1 MSLKNMLKVL
11 VQRASPLR
19 YLEKASKA
27 LFSVPKN
34 RVWSRHYSDH
44 FGFFKKSWQ
53 SFPNADLM
61 SPFWWGS
68 SWLFYQFGSHC
79 LPCMTT
85 TTLETI
91 CEYPEW
97 RKFFFFFENTNS
109 QDRQQQQP
117 YFRHLSRQ
125 QSVWL
130 AAPKINSI
138 RFFTWT
144 AVGRCA
150 RNAHAIICGKIVR
163 QLS

>member
-97 RKFFFFFENTNS
+97 RKFFFFFEK
-109 QDRQQQQP
+109 
-117 YFRHLSRQ
+117 YKFSRQ
-125 QSVWL
+125 TDSSSPISDIYLGNKVCGWRLQKSIQFGFLLGRQSAGV
-130 AAPKINSI
+130 PGT
-138 RFFTWT
+138 RMP
-144 AVGRCA
+144 
-150 RNAHAIICGKIVR
+150 
-163 QLS
+163 